1 MNGGCYTG
9 IKWQEHES
17 DYSPLSTV
25 KVITFFH
32 VVAVKHRSDLH

>member
-1 MNGGCYTG
+1 MNGGCFTG

-25 KVITFFH
+25 KVNYTLPC
-32 VVAVKHRSDLH
+32 SGG